1 MRGTQHA
8 HTQLPCYLVS
18 QDMKFS
24 LGTLVAQ
31 PIHTLQL
38 PSSGLFH
45 AWRSSFEMK
54 SFCQIMTLLSFYYV
68 NENLADIKPWKQLM
82 VHCELVTETLPIV
95 PSQHSTCNC
104 YQVS

>member
-1 MRGTQHA
+1 
-8 HTQLPCYLVS
+8 
-18 QDMKFS
+18 
-24 LGTLVAQ
+24 
-31 PIHTLQL
+31 
-38 PSSGLFH
+38 
-45 AWRSSFEMK
+45 
-54 SFCQIMTLLSFYYV
+54 MTLLSFYYV